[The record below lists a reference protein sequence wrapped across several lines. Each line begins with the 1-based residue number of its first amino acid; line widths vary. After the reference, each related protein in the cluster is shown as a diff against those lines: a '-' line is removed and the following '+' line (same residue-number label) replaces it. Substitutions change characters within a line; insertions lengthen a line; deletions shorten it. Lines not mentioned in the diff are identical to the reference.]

1 MFIPLPV
8 YSEVGH
14 SASGMRPGN
23 PTPAHAAGQGS
34 PAPVRP
40 SAPTPAH
47 AQKGVP
53 GRPGENQWI
62 KYSCSLRTSS

>member
-1 MFIPLPV
+1 V

-47 AQKGVP
+47 AQKTVP
-53 GRPGENQWI
+53 GRPGNNA
-62 KYSCSLRTSS
+62 RNTP